1 MARRPRT
8 ELEAENLVLYRELEV
23 IRDRVMGLLED
34 EDGDG
39 GDSAYAARD
48 DGDDSAESFE
58 NEDAN

>member
-1 MARRPRT
+1 MARRTRT

-34 EDGDG
+34 EDGDR
-39 GDSAYAARD
+39 GDSAYAVSD